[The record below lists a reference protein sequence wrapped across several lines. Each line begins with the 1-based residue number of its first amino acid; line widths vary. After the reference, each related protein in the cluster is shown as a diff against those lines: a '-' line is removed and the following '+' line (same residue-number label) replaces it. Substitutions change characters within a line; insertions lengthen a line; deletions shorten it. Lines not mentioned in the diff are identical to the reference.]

1 MPMGP
6 TTEHIFHISL
16 SRACTNSVVS
26 DYAVINVTQ
35 EENVIPAKCL
45 SEFLSMQCFPTTDV
59 LVTASDWLKLGYFG
73 CSTTFESTNH
83 RIRGNVG
90 VGGDL

>member
-1 MPMGP
+1 MGP

-16 SRACTNSVVS
+16 SRPCTNSVVS

-45 SEFLSMQCFPTTDV
+45 NFCQCNVFQPLMYLLLLLIGQSWVILGVAQHLNQQITESEEM
-59 LVTASDWLKLGYFG
+59 
-73 CSTTFESTNH
+73 
-83 RIRGNVG
+83 
-90 VGGDL
+90 